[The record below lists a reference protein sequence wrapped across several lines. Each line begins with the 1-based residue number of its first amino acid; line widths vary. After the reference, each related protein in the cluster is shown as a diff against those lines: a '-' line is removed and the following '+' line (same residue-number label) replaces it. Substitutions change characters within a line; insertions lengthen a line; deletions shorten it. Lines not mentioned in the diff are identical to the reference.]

1 MVYLPTKPNND
12 NPKQWQCK
20 KKRKKG
26 EKKLLKSQPQAQNEP
41 TLWALTAK
49 SGSTF

>member
-12 NPKQWQCK
+12 NPICK
-20 KKRKKG
+20 KKRG
-26 EKKLLKSQPQAQNEP
+26 EKKELLKSQPQAQNES
-41 TLWALTAK
+41 TLWALIAK